1 MITCQ
6 RCGKHPA
13 TAYFTQTVNGK
24 TTQLAL
30 CPACVAELG
39 YSSLSGMNLG
49 HLFGSILGNAFPTVS
64 ETDQKRCPGCGCSF
78 QEIARTGK
86 VGCADCYTTFYDRL
100 LPNLERIHGKVK
112 HEGKLSSTA
121 APRERTEYEIKQL
134 KRQLSQAI
142 EKQEFEEAA
151 RLRDQI
157 AELEGG
163 KDHE

>member
-13 TAYFTQTVNGK
+13 TTYFTQTVNGK

-49 HLFGSILGNAFPTVS
+49 QLFGSILGEPFSSVAVK
-64 ETDQKRCPGCGCSF
+64 EQKRCPGCGCSF
-78 QEIARTGK
+78 GEIARTGK
-86 VGCADCYTTFYDRL
+86 AGCAECYTTFYDRL

-112 HEGKLSSTA
+112 HEGKLSAS
-121 APRERTEYEIKQL
+121 APPRRHEQRELEEL
-134 KRQLSQAI
+134 KKRLKEAI
-142 EKQEFEEAA
+142 ETQEFEQAA
-151 RLRDQI
+151 ELRDRI

-163 KDHE
+163 QDHA

>member
-13 TAYFTQTVNGK
+13 TTYFTQTINGK

-30 CPACVAELG
+30 CPACIAELG
-39 YSSLSGMNLG
+39 YTSLSGMNLG
-49 HLFGSILGNAFPTVS
+49 HLFGSILGDSFPAA
-64 ETDQKRCPGCGCSF
+64 EREQKRCPGCGCSF
-78 QEIARTGK
+78 SEIARTGK
-86 VGCADCYTTFYDRL
+86 AGCAECYTTFYDRL

-112 HEGKLSSTA
+112 HEGKLSSSA
-121 APRERTEYEIKQL
+121 APRERAEREIRAL
-134 KRQLSQAI
+134 KSKLAQAI

-163 KDHE
+163 TDHE

>member
-13 TAYFTQTVNGK
+13 TTYFTQTVNGK

-30 CPACVAELG
+30 CPACVAELD

-49 HLFGSILGNAFPTVS
+49 HLFGSILGDAFSPGPAQ
-64 ETDQKRCPGCGCSF
+64 EQKRCSGCGCSF

-86 VGCADCYTTFYDRL
+86 AGCAECYTTFYDRL
-100 LPNLERIHGKVK
+100 LPNLERIHGKVR
-112 HEGKLSSTA
+112 HEGKLSSSA
-121 APRERTEYEIKQL
+121 APRERTEREIKQL
-134 KRQLSQAI
+134 KRQLAQAI

-151 RLRDQI
+151 KLRDQI
-157 AELEGG
+157 AALEGG
-163 KDHE
+163 NDHE

>member
-13 TAYFTQTVNGK
+13 TTYLTQTINGK

-49 HLFGSILGNAFPTVS
+49 HLFGSILGDAFSPGPVQ
-64 ETDQKRCPGCGCSF
+64 EQKRCSGCGSSF

-86 VGCADCYTTFYDRL
+86 AGCAECYTTFYDRL
-100 LPNLERIHGKVK
+100 LPNLERIHGKVR
-112 HEGKLSSTA
+112 HEGKLSSSA
-121 APRERTEYEIKQL
+121 APRERTEREIKQL
-134 KRQLSQAI
+134 KRQLAQAI

-151 RLRDQI
+151 KLRDQI
-157 AELEGG
+157 AALEGG
-163 KDHE
+163 NDHE